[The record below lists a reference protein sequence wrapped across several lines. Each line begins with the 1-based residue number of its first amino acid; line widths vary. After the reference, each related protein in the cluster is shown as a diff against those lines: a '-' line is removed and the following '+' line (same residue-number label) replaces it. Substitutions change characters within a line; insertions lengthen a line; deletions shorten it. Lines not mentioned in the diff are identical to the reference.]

1 MAIYTLFI
9 IFAVFNA
16 IEHTLNNE
24 QKMALIECE
33 ILNLALEALKE
44 KFALPDNV
52 VIHKDNE
59 ADGIFDD
66 LVQIMNVDFLCVIK
80 GIITATNINTT
91 AYRLQKFMA
100 TENKPV
106 LLVAKYINPIMF
118 EKLVGLGINILD
130 CAGNCYI
137 RYTNGNIPVFHL
149 TNKGEKNVFANEK
162 AYPAFH
168 DAGIKVIF
176 YLLQDKNNVNK
187 AYRVIQENTGVALG
201 TVKNV
206 IDELITRNFIL
217 ITDKGRILKN
227 RKALLDL
234 WVENYNQVLKPKL
247 LMGRLAFRTNEQ
259 KAKWKSMDMP
269 EGMFWGGEGAANMI
283 NNYLEPGA
291 FEIYTDVPTA
301 YLMKTGF
308 VKKDANGEI
317 KVYQKFWK
325 WDAEKHLAPLILVY
339 ADLMGSGN
347 SRCFEAANRLMEYAL
362 NDFE

>member
-1 MAIYTLFI
+1 ML
-9 IFAVFNA
+9 
-16 IEHTLNNE
+16 
-24 QKMALIECE
+24 LIERE

-52 VIHKDNE
+52 VIHKE
-59 ADGIFDD
+59 DGAYGNFDA
-66 LVQIMNVDFLCVIK
+66 LVKIMNVDFFCEIK
-80 GIITATNINTT
+80 GNITATNINTIVN
-91 AYRLQKFMA
+91 RLQKYMA
-100 TENKPV
+100 TEKRPV
-106 LLVAKYINPIMF
+106 LLVAKYINPNMF
-118 EKLVGLGINILD
+118 DKVVELGLNILD

-137 RYTNGNIPVFHL
+137 RYMNGNIPVFHL

-162 AYPAFH
+162 VYPIFQ

-187 AYRVIQENTGVALG
+187 AYREIQENTGVALG

-206 IDELITRNFIL
+206 IDELVARNFIL
-217 ITDKGRILKN
+217 VTDKGRILKN

-234 WVENYNQVLKPKL
+234 WIESYNQVLKPKL

-259 KAKWKSMDMP
+259 RIKWLAMELP
-269 EGMFWGGEGAANMI
+269 EGMYWGGESAANI
-283 NNYLEPGA
+283 IDNYLEPGA
-291 FEIYTDVPTA
+291 FDIYTDVPTA

-308 VKKDANGEI
+308 VKQDVNGEI

-325 WDAEKHLAPLILVY
+325 WETEDHLAPLILVY

-347 SRCFEAANRLMEYAL
+347 NRCLEAANRLIKYGL